1 MANRGAQYS
10 AAIQLTVTGAQQIK
24 KDIGKAASDA
34 ADAAES
40 AVGRTNRK
48 TGVQQQSSL
57 GRRRGGNFMFE
68 MARAAEDFGQQ
79 LTISLDQA
87 IRASA
92 NNVTQAFAVT
102 GNQMLGMA
110 ASVTT
115 ALYFM
120 VPVLVKLAQ
129 ATDKWGDHI
138 SIQKQNIKD
147 FNEQLEKEKGL
158 REFRKELDLLVD
170 GKPKESGPLFEANQR
185 VDELKTN
192 VDDLKKKLEG
202 TRLAIEASLPGLKT
216 GDHKATLMRQLIG
229 LDPAD
234 LQRLKEAEIR
244 ISSLKKTHASLM
256 FGDRESIRQRL
267 EVAREIAKLISDA
280 EASYAEKLT
289 GMGVTAGTAQMPS
302 GVAPFQSVP
311 PSWLLLFDEATARWG
326 DIGKAIK
333 DVESDNPIR
342 KMAREQAILNTEL
355 KKELGLLTEKQALLD
370 GILDRVHDRQIE
382 IDLTDKL
389 KERVKALNVELR
401 SERGLRSFKEDLES
415 SLKPKQDKDP
425 WDEMGNDLRK
435 ELGDIEEELRRIEE
449 LKKRLKVKSPHS
461 DEMIGFDPDEI
472 KSIDAQVGKLNRRK
486 IDAELRLEHLA
497 SRQKDIAERRL
508 ELDRDRMET
517 LRQMGMLTESNT
529 EAEMAALRRAKDQMI
544 FLQTGAAGVGPAG
557 AAGVGPAGAAGAPL
571 RAFPPAGDAIPDA
584 GAPLRAFPPAGDAIP
599 DVGAPAPKKRVDGV
613 PLASASL
620 TELKKIASNT
630 SRALRVR
637 AKTVSI
643 VGQS

>member
-48 TGVQQQSSL
+48 TGIQQPKSL
-57 GRRRGGNFMFE
+57 GRRRAGNFMFE
-68 MARAAEDFGQQ
+68 MSRAAEDFGQQ

-120 VPVLVKLAQ
+120 VPVLLKLTKSTEA
-129 ATDKWGDHI
+129 WGDHI

-147 FNEQLEKEKGL
+147 FNQQLEKEKGL

-216 GDHKATLMRQLIG
+216 GDPKATLMRQLIG
-229 LDPAD
+229 LTDAD

-244 ISSLKKTHASLM
+244 ISSIKKQVAGAAGFAPGGISAEM
-256 FGDRESIRQRL
+256 QGKMEDEIR
-267 EVAREIAKLISDA
+267 DA
-280 EASYAEKLT
+280 ERDYSALLNRLGITEGIGKHT
-289 GMGVTAGTAQMPS
+289 E
-302 GVAPFQSVP
+302 VP
-311 PSWLLLFDEATARWG
+311 AAMIFNPIEAWAANFG
-326 DIGKAIK
+326 PIGKAIE
-333 DVESDNPIR
+333 DIESKNPIR
-342 KMAREQAILNTEL
+342 KMAREQANLNAGL

-370 GILDRVHDRQIE
+370 GILDRVGDRQIE

-461 DEMIGFDPDEI
+461 DEEIGFDPDEI

-544 FLQTGAAGVGPAG
+544 LLQTGAAGVGPAG
-557 AAGVGPAGAAGAPL
+557 AAGVGPAGAAGAP
-571 RAFPPAGDAIPDA
+571 PGDAA
-584 GAPLRAFPPAGDAIP
+584 P
-599 DVGAPAPKKRVDGV
+599 DVGAAGAPAPKKRVDGV

-620 TELKKIASNT
+620 RELKKIASNT

>member
-1 MANRGAQYS
+1 VANRGAQYS

-48 TGVQQQSSL
+48 TGIQQPKSL
-57 GRRRGGNFMFE
+57 GRRRAGNFMFE
-68 MARAAEDFGQQ
+68 MSRAAEDFGQQ

-120 VPVLVKLAQ
+120 VPVLLKLTKSTEA
-129 ATDKWGDHI
+129 WGDHI

-147 FNEQLEKEKGL
+147 FNQQLEKEKGL

-202 TRLAIEASLPGLKT
+202 TTLAIEASLPGLKT
-216 GDHKATLMRQLIG
+216 GDPKATLMRQLIG
-229 LDPAD
+229 LTDAD

-244 ISSLKKTHASLM
+244 ISSIKKQVAGAAGFAPGGISAEM
-256 FGDRESIRQRL
+256 QGKMEDEIR
-267 EVAREIAKLISDA
+267 DA
-280 EASYAEKLT
+280 ERDYSALLNRLGITEGIGKHT
-289 GMGVTAGTAQMPS
+289 E
-302 GVAPFQSVP
+302 VP
-311 PSWLLLFDEATARWG
+311 AAMIFNPIEAWAANFG
-326 DIGKAIK
+326 PIGKAIE
-333 DVESDNPIR
+333 DIESKNPIR
-342 KMAREQAILNTEL
+342 KMAREQANLNAGL

-370 GILDRVHDRQIE
+370 GILDRVGDRQIE

-461 DEMIGFDPDEI
+461 DEEIGFDPDEI

-544 FLQTGAAGVGPAG
+544 LLQTGAAGVGPAG
-557 AAGVGPAGAAGAPL
+557 AAGVGPAGAAGAP
-571 RAFPPAGDAIPDA
+571 PGDAA
-584 GAPLRAFPPAGDAIP
+584 P
-599 DVGAPAPKKRVDGV
+599 DVGAAGAPAPKKRVDGV

-620 TELKKIASNT
+620 RELKKIASNT

>member
-48 TGVQQQSSL
+48 TGIQQPKSL
-57 GRRRGGNFMFE
+57 GRRRAGNFMFE
-68 MARAAEDFGQQ
+68 MSRAAEDFGQQ

-120 VPVLVKLAQ
+120 VPVLLKLTKSTEA
-129 ATDKWGDHI
+129 WGDHI

-147 FNEQLEKEKGL
+147 FNQQLEKEKGL

-202 TRLAIEASLPGLKT
+202 TTLAIEASLPGLKT
-216 GDHKATLMRQLIG
+216 GDPKATLMRQLIG
-229 LDPAD
+229 LTDAD

-244 ISSLKKTHASLM
+244 ISSIKKQVAGAAGFAPGGISAEM
-256 FGDRESIRQRL
+256 QGKMEDEIR
-267 EVAREIAKLISDA
+267 DA
-280 EASYAEKLT
+280 ERDYSALLNRLGITEGIGKHT
-289 GMGVTAGTAQMPS
+289 E
-302 GVAPFQSVP
+302 VP
-311 PSWLLLFDEATARWG
+311 AAMIFNPIEAWAANFG
-326 DIGKAIK
+326 PIGKAIE
-333 DVESDNPIR
+333 DIESKNPIR
-342 KMAREQAILNTEL
+342 KMAREQANLNAGL

-370 GILDRVHDRQIE
+370 GILDRVGDRQIE

-461 DEMIGFDPDEI
+461 DEEIGFDPDEI

-544 FLQTGAAGVGPAG
+544 LLQTGAAGVGPAG
-557 AAGVGPAGAAGAPL
+557 AAGVGPAGAAGAP
-571 RAFPPAGDAIPDA
+571 PGDAA
-584 GAPLRAFPPAGDAIP
+584 P
-599 DVGAPAPKKRVDGV
+599 DVGAAGAPAPKKRVDGV

-620 TELKKIASNT
+620 RELKKIASNT

>member
-1 MANRGAQYS
+1 VANRGAQYS

-48 TGVQQQSSL
+48 TGIQQPKSL
-57 GRRRGGNFMFE
+57 GRRRAGNFMFE
-68 MARAAEDFGQQ
+68 MSRAAEDFGQQ

-120 VPVLVKLAQ
+120 VPVLLKLTKSTEA
-129 ATDKWGDHI
+129 WGDHI

-147 FNEQLEKEKGL
+147 FNQQLEKEKGL

-216 GDHKATLMRQLIG
+216 GDPKATLMRQLIG
-229 LDPAD
+229 LTDAD

-244 ISSLKKTHASLM
+244 ISSIKKQVAGAAGFAPGGISAEM
-256 FGDRESIRQRL
+256 QGKMEDEIR
-267 EVAREIAKLISDA
+267 DA
-280 EASYAEKLT
+280 ERDYSALLNRLGITEGIGKHT
-289 GMGVTAGTAQMPS
+289 E
-302 GVAPFQSVP
+302 VP
-311 PSWLLLFDEATARWG
+311 AAMIFNPIEAWAANFG
-326 DIGKAIK
+326 PIGKAIE
-333 DVESDNPIR
+333 DIESKNPIR
-342 KMAREQAILNTEL
+342 KMAREQANLNAGL

-370 GILDRVHDRQIE
+370 GILDRVGDRQIE

-461 DEMIGFDPDEI
+461 DEEIGFDPDEI

-544 FLQTGAAGVGPAG
+544 LLQTGAAGVGPAG
-557 AAGVGPAGAAGAPL
+557 AAGVGPAGAAGAP
-571 RAFPPAGDAIPDA
+571 PGDAA
-584 GAPLRAFPPAGDAIP
+584 P
-599 DVGAPAPKKRVDGV
+599 DVGAAGAPAPKKRVDGV

-620 TELKKIASNT
+620 RELKKIASNT